1 MHILTYKDIY
11 ETNCKIS
18 NENIHKKYTPNL
30 VLVYI
35 NENSLIFQELISS
48 LYISMYL
55 VLHRKYTGISYIIHS
70 KFHSL
75 TSPIYILLHGM
86 TRKRIISLTAAVG
99 RWYEHWPHKRKVFE
113 SQPRQIEV
121 VKTGS
126 HSSTA
131 KRSL

>member
-1 MHILTYKDIY
+1 MRITVRFQMRIFIKIYPKYGTCLYK
-11 ETNCKIS
+11 K
-18 NENIHKKYTPNL
+18 
-30 VLVYI
+30 
-35 NENSLIFQELISS
+35 NSLIFQVLISS
-48 LYISMYL
+48 SCISMYL
-55 VLHRKYTGISYIIHS
+55 VLHRKYTCISYIIRS

-75 TSPIYILLHGM
+75 TSPIYILLPGI
-86 TRKRIISLTAAVG
+86 TRKRIISLTAAVA